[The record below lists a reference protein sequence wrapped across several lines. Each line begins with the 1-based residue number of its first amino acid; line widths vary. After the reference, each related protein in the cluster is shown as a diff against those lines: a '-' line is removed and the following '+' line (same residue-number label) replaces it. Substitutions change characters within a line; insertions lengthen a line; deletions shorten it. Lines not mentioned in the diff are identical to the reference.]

1 MGAIDIK
8 YSAVNGEV
16 STHDALQT
24 EFLETRSEKSIRS
37 NMNSLSNKLTDENFK
52 LGIDFLDEFNDN
64 DIFKL
69 AIQGNLLPAIA
80 AISQKLVPA
89 DAIAEVENC
98 FTLLHVAAY
107 HGNG

>member
-8 YSAVNGEV
+8 YSAVHREV
-16 STHDALQT
+16 SAHDALQT

-37 NMNSLSNKLTDENFK
+37 KKNSFSDKLSDENFK
-52 LGIDFLDEFNDN
+52 LGIDFPDEFNDN

-80 AISQKLVPA
+80 AISQKLVAA
-89 DAIAEVENC
+89 DAIAE
-98 FTLLHVAAY
+98 F
-107 HGNG
+107 